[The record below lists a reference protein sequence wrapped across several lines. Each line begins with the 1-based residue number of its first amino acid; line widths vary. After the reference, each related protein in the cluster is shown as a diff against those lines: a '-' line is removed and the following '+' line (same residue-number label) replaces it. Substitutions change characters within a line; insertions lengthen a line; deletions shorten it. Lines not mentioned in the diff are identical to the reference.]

1 MFSFAKALILTFI
14 IAFFVLYSMPDE
26 NKVVSDSFARDL
38 SSSVF
43 DYKMKNIYGDVVTL
57 EKYRGK
63 KILIV
68 NVASPVS
75 YTHLT
80 LPTTPYV

>member
-14 IAFFVLYSMPDE
+14 VVFFVLYSMPDE

-43 DYKMKNIYGDVVTL
+43 DYKMKTI
-57 EKYRGK
+57 K
-63 KILIV
+63 KV
-68 NVASPVS
+68 
-75 YTHLT
+75 
-80 LPTTPYV
+80 

>member
-63 KILIV
+63 KILLSLIHI
-68 NVASPVS
+68 SE
-75 YTHLT
+75 
-80 LPTTPYV
+80 PTRPY